1 MAIIHRATITPTKLE
16 LLEEWLGGDLS
27 GDSALQQVASYRFDD
42 PKGEVGIEALLVT
55 RGGPVRQ
62 AVLTYRATPLDAAAD
77 HLITTMEHSVLG
89 TRWVYDGQGDPVAVA
104 AYQRA
109 LAGQQEQA
117 ALEIWDGGALVGA
130 RDPSVELTLN
140 HPAASPDGLDVHLAT
155 EIADAHVAGPTLV
168 ARWDGGEG
176 IVAWA

>member
-1 MAIIHRATITPTKLE
+1 MASIHRATITPTKLE
-16 LLEEWLGGDLS
+16 LLEQWLGRDLP
-27 GDSALQQVASYRFDD
+27 GESALQQVASYRFDD
-42 PKGEVGIEALLVT
+42 PNGEVGIEALLVA
-55 RGGPVRQ
+55 RGGPVHHV
-62 AVLTYRATPLDAAAD
+62 VLTYRAAPLDGADD

-89 TRWVYDGQGDPVAVA
+89 TRWVYDGHGDPVAVA

-117 ALEIWDGGALVGA
+117 ALEIWDGGTLVDT
-130 RDPSVELTLN
+130 RQPTVELSVN
-140 HPAASPDGLDVHLAT
+140 NPADSPDGLDVHLAT
-155 EIADAHVAGPTLV
+155 EVAFTHAAGPTLV